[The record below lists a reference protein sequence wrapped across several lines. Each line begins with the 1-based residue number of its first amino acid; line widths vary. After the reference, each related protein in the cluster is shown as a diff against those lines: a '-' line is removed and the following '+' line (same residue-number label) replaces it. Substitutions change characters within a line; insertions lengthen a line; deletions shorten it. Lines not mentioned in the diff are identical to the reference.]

1 MNRLLIATIISLTSV
16 TALADGRESINE
28 TKKVSADGFV
38 SIQVTRG
45 DLKITGWDRDE
56 IEVTGLLD
64 EQTREFIF
72 EVHGEETEIKVRL
85 PRHLSGW
92 SMNSGSDL
100 KIFVPVGTSVDVR
113 GVSTDID
120 IRNLQAGVEIT
131 DVSGDLTVSN
141 IDRGVDLTT
150 VSGEIS
156 LRNATGRIRVRTVS
170 GEIESSNAAG
180 PGTYRSVSG
189 SIDVRDGGSEIDLE
203 TVSGEI
209 DVSARE
215 ILELSGNTVS
225 GDIDITVSLS
235 AEATVDLRTISGSID
250 LGLFSDINARFTVET
265 GSGGQ
270 IRNRLTKDKPKTSRY
285 SRDSSLR
292 FIMGEGDGEVILS
305 TASGRIVLG
314 R

>member
-1 MNRLLIATIISLTSV
+1 MNRLLIATFISLTSL
-16 TALADGRESINE
+16 TALADSRESINE

-64 EQTREFIF
+64 EKTREFIF
-72 EVHGEETEIKVRL
+72 EVNGDETEIIVRL

-92 SMNSGSDL
+92 SMDNGSDL
-100 KIFVPVGTSVDVR
+100 KIFVPVGNNVAVR

-120 IRNLQAGVEIT
+120 IRNLQSGVEVN
-131 DVSGDLTVSN
+131 DVSGDLTVSHV
-141 IDRGVDLTT
+141 DRGVDLTT
-150 VSGEIS
+150 VSGEIN

-170 GEIESSNAAG
+170 GDIESRHALG
-180 PGTYRSVSG
+180 PGSYRSVSG
-189 SIDVRDGGSEIDLE
+189 SIDIRDGGSEIDLE
-203 TVSGEI
+203 TVSGDI
-209 DVSARE
+209 DVNANE
-215 ILELSGNTVS
+215 ILELSGHSVS
-225 GDIDITVSLS
+225 GDIDITASLT
-235 AEATVDLRTISGSID
+235 AEGTVDLRTISGSID
-250 LGLFSDINARFTVET
+250 LNLPSDTNARFDLDA

-292 FIMGEGDGEVILS
+292 FIMGEGAGEVILS